1 MKIIISG
8 YGRMGREVEKAAG
21 QMGHEIAA
29 IIDTK
34 EDWDDMDRENPDAD
48 VVIDF
53 SQPDAVTNILE
64 RCFHRQ
70 LPVVTGTTGW
80 YDELPRM
87 KEICHASDG
96 TLFYAPNFSLG
107 VNLFYLANR
116 FLAKTMSAFENY
128 NVLISETHH
137 VHKLDAPSGTAI
149 KTAEDIVGLHAKYHT
164 WVKGDESGWG
174 KLPVISYRKD
184 EVPGT
189 HTVTYTSDADLIEL
203 KHEAKNRSGFVAGA
217 IQAAEWVRDK
227 RGIFTMDDLIK
238 SML

>member
-21 QMGHEIAA
+21 KMGHEIAA
-29 IIDTK
+29 TIDNA
-34 EDWDDMDRENPDAD
+34 EGWDALDGKNQKAD

-80 YDELPRM
+80 YDDLSRM
-87 KEICHASDG
+87 KEICHQLDG

-107 VNLFYLANR
+107 VNLFYLASR
-116 FLAKTMSAFENY
+116 FLAKTMAVFENY
-128 NVLISETHH
+128 KVQIKETHH

-149 KTAEDIVGLHAKYHT
+149 KTAEDIIVLHPHYHSWT
-164 WVKGDESGWG
+164 KGDPDRPGE
-174 KLPVISYRKD
+174 LVIISSRTG

-203 KHEAKNRSGFVAGA
+203 KHEAKNRSGFAAGA
-217 IQAAEWVRDK
+217 VQAAEWVREK
-227 RGIFTMDDLIK
+227 KGIFTMDDMIK